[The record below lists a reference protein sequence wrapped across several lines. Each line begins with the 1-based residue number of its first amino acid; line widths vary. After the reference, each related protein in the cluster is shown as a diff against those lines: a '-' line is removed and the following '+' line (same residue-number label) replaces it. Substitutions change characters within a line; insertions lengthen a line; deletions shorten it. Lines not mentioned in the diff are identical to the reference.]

1 MTNVGLSITLP
12 TLRVPESQPR
22 VPFLQLIRPSNLHL
36 AILNCYREN
45 SDDKLI
51 CIPLWDD
58 GHSQFHRLKI
68 RLPLEHELLEPHH
81 RNWAR
86 SINMYITPVHS
97 HHSVFSSYQRT
108 DGASATVPSPRRPST
123 APPGPP
129 PAWNTPTIGP
139 WPLRTILSLGQ
150 ALASSFVNMLLIC
163 IPLGI
168 LAVIYEW
175 SSTTV
180 FVLNYL
186 AIVPLARFL
195 SFTTKALSSK
205 VEQLLGRD
213 AGMLVD
219 ATFGNAVL
227 VVSNE

>member
-1 MTNVGLSITLP
+1 M
-12 TLRVPESQPR
+12 
-22 VPFLQLIRPSNLHL
+22 
-36 AILNCYREN
+36 
-45 SDDKLI
+45 
-51 CIPLWDD
+51 
-58 GHSQFHRLKI
+58 
-68 RLPLEHELLEPHH
+68 
-81 RNWAR
+81 
-86 SINMYITPVHS
+86 
-97 HHSVFSSYQRT
+97 
-108 DGASATVPSPRRPST
+108 
-123 APPGPP
+123 
-129 PAWNTPTIGP
+129 
-139 WPLRTILSLGQ
+139 RTILSLGQ

-168 LAVIYEW
+168 MAVIYEW
-175 SSTTV
+175 SSITI

-227 VVSNE
+227 VVSDE

>member
-12 TLRVPESQPR
+12 TLSVSESRPR
-22 VPFLQLIRPSNLHL
+22 VPFLQLNRPSNLHF

-45 SDDKLI
+45 SEDKSI

-58 GHSQFHRLKI
+58 GHSQFHRLNI
-68 RLPLEHELLEPHH
+68 PIPEEHKLLEPRH

-86 SINMYITPVHS
+86 SIKMYITPVHS
-97 HHSVFSSYQRT
+97 HHSVFNCT
-108 DGASATVPSPRRPST
+108 SATVPLPRRPST
-123 APPGPP
+123 AQLVSPP
-129 PAWNTPTIGP
+129 PWMTPTRP
-139 WPLRTILSLGQ
+139 WPLRTILSLRK
-150 ALASSFVNMLLIC
+150 ALASSYVNVLLIC

-168 LAVIYEW
+168 LAVTYEW
-175 SSTTV
+175 SSITV

-213 AGMLVD
+213 TGMLLD

-227 VVSNE
+227 IVSDE